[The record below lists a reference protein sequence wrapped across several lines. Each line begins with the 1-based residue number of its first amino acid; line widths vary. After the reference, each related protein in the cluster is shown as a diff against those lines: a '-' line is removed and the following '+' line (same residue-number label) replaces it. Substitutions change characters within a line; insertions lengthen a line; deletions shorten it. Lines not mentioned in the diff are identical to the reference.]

1 MKKTIRKPLNSRV
14 GDVRHLQEVCV
25 FQTGARGAIPSS
37 LPQILAVVLASL
49 LAVPPGILADSW
61 LQEQPAPSRGS
72 SAPLPATSNSPD
84 PTFASA
90 TQNSTSTTPNPS
102 PADSPPPPTVSTSGC
117 SALSPPVSK
126 GGLNVDDRHAAE
138 RWGDISIAQPKIW
151 QYERVNTYLDG
162 LLRDVEGISV
172 SDLTQ
177 LDPNAQNAGAI
188 KFIQSALEL
197 GVQYNQAIGVSNA
210 TAMQTWQAQYQQQQQ
225 QITQYNSNLQQL
237 HDQQNT
243 LTQQIVAQ
251 SAIVTN
257 LQQLQASGTTLTTPQ
272 ANALTNAQQSLANLQ
287 TALTSVNSAIA
298 SAGAPPA
305 LPTAPALQTPT
316 VQGPASGT
324 SMSSTFYGLSDLLGK
339 LPAGIQSEL
348 TSALQSPSYP
358 ATKRLDS
365 FITLLYERL
374 SREISALQ
382 DDTMRDPDTEA
393 FLLQFDVGLYPASR
407 TKNHMARVEFQLN
420 DRQCKGCKIYSIYPG
435 QSSYNVANYTG
446 ESRRKSFWGNL
457 SFLIG
462 LGVSGA
468 YSRQEDTLHGSL
480 VQSVY
485 TSGFQDISD
494 QSTEGAVQRFG
505 WNYGAAPFEMYVSPG
520 IRSTFA
526 ILTVPRKLIEER
538 QQSARGDNPPQAG
551 CFALNV
557 EANWSLRNNPF
568 YNHAHFLESDASI
581 DSDRKSTVRKTLT
594 IRLPGTAGSP
604 KLATTIKREPQKLHV
619 MSFEYNT
626 VYTTPPPSSG
636 GTTASLTP
644 ASTTV
649 ASPPPSSGAGTATLA
664 NGCRVKQCAEVL
676 IGLDQ
681 PIDPNLVVT
690 VNGTV
695 LERVRDWRGRAT
707 SILPP
712 AESLSDLTSS
722 SGLTGGVGS
731 QGSLRSLTRTA
742 PGLLEADQI
751 GPDTWYALDSHRLL
765 LVISNTTVP
774 DEEFPTIRITDPSK
788 KVISLPQD
796 LDEGFSELL
805 INGFHLAAREG
816 VQFDQFLRNRYYVK
830 ADAAEADAE
839 KKQGLTNAIEAL
851 KPGGPYSHDTFVPL
865 FLREPGRKRF
875 WASIGETDAQLLIG
889 FLGDP
894 SDGGSRYSWLASRT
908 QVILEDRD
916 LDLAWSLSCYP
927 QGAELVCDL
936 PMPEIQA
943 AYNIASIGCGR
954 SETRNCPAISGS
966 LTDGFVS
973 TLQAWLEQYDPDGD
987 NAFYSPAP
995 VSLGLFPTG
1004 EDLKGFLPW
1013 QAVEID
1019 SEAIKLEGCQY
1030 LTKAGG
1036 IDILGERARASN
1048 SALTFTLLEDSQF
1061 KNCGVFNLPTAAL
1074 SHDPLVFRSTQDRY
1088 SSKPP
1093 YTLPASLLRPSFEK
1107 PMVVPGDF
1115 SPKDNYRPMKWTITI
1130 PVSRVNCDDSI
1141 SSYEGPSP
1149 RFKWLAGSK
1158 AGGHCVDFQKDWG
1171 ANFDKTWQSASLNG
1185 RVQMQ
1190 FAVARADVPS
1200 LAPTNYIVRG
1210 TESTQVA
1217 TLPSLRHLILPSKL
1231 KVQQLSVTQF
1241 ALIGE
1246 NADAIAA
1253 VAMQSGSSAQILPSA
1268 SASNYALVTLPQPGD
1283 NSKAPSSSSPQITSL
1298 LPPSGVAG
1306 VSVTIKGA
1314 NFGAQQDKNAV
1325 TFDGQNAQV
1334 TKWSATSIVAKVPSG
1349 AKTGDVAVTVSGVA
1363 SNSVKFAIGSAP
1375 IGPKITALSPPLGPS
1390 NTSVTISGSNFGPKQ
1405 NTSSVTFEGK
1415 SAQVTKWAATSI
1427 SAKVPA
1433 GATTGKVIVTVSGAS
1448 SNPLTFTLE
1457 LPANAPQIT
1466 SLAPSSGPVGASVT
1480 IKGANFGPQ
1489 QNKASVTFDGKPAQ
1503 VTKWTA
1509 TSISTRVP
1517 TAGTT
1522 GDFVVTVSGVASN
1535 GVTFTLGSVSTPTSA
1550 KTATTMKGGTSVSAL
1565 APGTYALT
1573 PLFFVGADPKNP
1585 YMPIE
1590 ATDDQGKPLTITI
1603 AAPPKSSSAGEDSGN
1618 GTTTT
1623 IKITES
1629 ADSSQQPSGS
1639 TAPVSTPT
1647 KPQSP

>member
-1 MKKTIRKPLNSRV
+1 MFRTGV
-14 GDVRHLQEVCV
+14 G
-25 FQTGARGAIPSS
+25 GAIPSS
-37 LPQILAVVLASL
+37 LCQILAIVLVSL
-49 LAVPPGILADSW
+49 LAVPLGIFAESR
-61 LQEQPAPSRGS
+61 LQEKP
-72 SAPLPATSNSPD
+72 APLPATSNGPD
-84 PTFASA
+84 PASA
-90 TQNSTSTTPNPS
+90 SAPQNSTSTTSNPS
-102 PADSPPPPTVSTSGC
+102 PAGSPQPPTVSASGC
-117 SALSPPVSK
+117 SALSASARK
-126 GGLNVDDRHAAE
+126 GGSNIDDRHAAE

-197 GVQYNQAIGVSNA
+197 GVQYNQTIGVSNA
-210 TAMQTWQAQYQQQQQ
+210 TTMQTWQAQYQQHQQ

-251 SAIVTN
+251 STIVTN

-272 ANALTNAQQSLANLQ
+272 ANALTNAQQSLTNLQ

-298 SAGAPPA
+298 SAGAPPT
-305 LPTAPALQTPT
+305 LPTAPVLQTPT

-393 FLLQFDVGLYPASR
+393 FLLQFDVGLYPANR

-420 DRQCKGCKIYSIYPG
+420 DEQCKGCKIYSIYPG

-446 ESRRKSFWGNL
+446 ESRRRSFWGNL

-468 YSRQEDTLHGSL
+468 YTRQEDTLHGSL

-485 TSGFQDISD
+485 TSGFQDITD
-494 QSTEGAVQRFG
+494 QGTEGAVQRFG

-538 QQSARGDNPPQAG
+538 QQPAQADNPPQAG
-551 CFALNV
+551 CFALSV

-568 YNHAHFLESDASI
+568 YNHAHFLERDASI

-594 IRLPGTAGSP
+594 ILLPGTAGAP

-619 MSFEYNT
+619 VSFEYNT
-626 VYTTPPPSSG
+626 VYTTTPPSSG
-636 GTTASLTP
+636 ATTASLTP
-644 ASTTV
+644 ASTTG
-649 ASPPPSSGAGTATLA
+649 ASPPPSSGVAAGTATLA

-722 SGLTGGVGS
+722 ASGPTGGAGS

-774 DEEFPTIRITDPSK
+774 DEDFPTIRITDPSK
-788 KVISLPQD
+788 KVVSLPQD

-805 INGFHLAAREG
+805 VNGFHLAARGGE
-816 VQFDQFLRNRYYVK
+816 QFDQFLRNRYYIK
-830 ADAAEADAE
+830 ADAVEADAA
-839 KKQGLTNAIEAL
+839 KAQGLISAKEAL

-875 WASIGETDAQLLIG
+875 WASIGETDTQLLIG
-889 FLGDP
+889 FLSDP
-894 SDGGSRYSWLASRT
+894 SDGGRRYSWLASRT

-927 QGAELVCDL
+927 QGGELVCDL

-943 AYNIASIGCGR
+943 AYSIASIGCGG
-954 SETRNCPAISGS
+954 SGTRNCPAISSS

-973 TLQAWLEQYDPDGD
+973 TLQAWLEQYDPAGD

-1019 SEAIKLEGCQY
+1019 SEAVKLEGCQY
-1030 LTKAGG
+1030 LTKAGE

-1048 SALTFTLLEDSQF
+1048 NALTFTLFEDSQF
-1061 KNCGVFNLPTAAL
+1061 KNCGVFNLPSSDL

-1093 YTLPASLLRPSFEK
+1093 YTIPASLLRPSFEK
-1107 PMVVPGDF
+1107 PMVVPGNF
-1115 SPKDNYRPMKWTITI
+1115 SPKDNYRPMQWTITI

-1158 AGGHCVDFQKDWG
+1158 TGSHCVDFQKDWG
-1171 ANFDKTWQSASLNG
+1171 ANFDKTWQSESLNG

-1190 FAVARADVPS
+1190 FTVARADVPS
-1200 LAPTNYIVRG
+1200 LAPTNFIVRG
-1210 TESTQVA
+1210 TESTQVG
-1217 TLPSLRHLILPSKL
+1217 TLPSLRRLILPSKL
-1231 KVQQLSVTQF
+1231 KVQQLSATQF
-1241 ALIGE
+1241 ALMGE
-1246 NADAIAA
+1246 NAGAIAA
-1253 VAMQSGSSAQILPSA
+1253 VGMQGGTSAQTLPAA
-1268 SASNYALVTLPQPGD
+1268 SGPNYALVTLPQPSD

-1298 LPPSGVAG
+1298 VPPSGVAG
-1306 VSVTIKGA
+1306 VSVTVKGA
-1314 NFGAQQDKNAV
+1314 NFGAQQDKNTV
-1325 TFDGQNAQV
+1325 TFDGKEAQV
-1334 TKWSATSIVAKVPSG
+1334 TKWSATSIVAKVPAG
-1349 AKTGDVAVTVSGVA
+1349 AKTGDVVVTVSGAA
-1363 SNSVKFAIGSAP
+1363 SDGVKFTIGSAP
-1375 IGPKITALSPPLGPS
+1375 MGPQITALSPPLGS
-1390 NTSVTISGSNFGPKQ
+1390 GNTAVTIKGSNFGPKQ
-1405 NTSSVTFEGK
+1405 DTSSVTFEGK

-1433 GATTGKVIVTVSGAS
+1433 GATTGKVIVTVSGAP
-1448 SNPLTFTLE
+1448 SNPLTFTVE

-1480 IKGANFGPQ
+1480 IKGANFGTQ
-1489 QNKASVTFDGKPAQ
+1489 QDKASVTFDGKPAQ

-1509 TSISTRVP
+1509 TSISTKVP
-1517 TAGTT
+1517 TGATT
-1522 GDFVVTVSGVASN
+1522 GDFVVTVSAVASN
-1535 GVTFTLGSVSTPTSA
+1535 GVTFTLGSVATPASA
-1550 KTATTMKGGTSVSAL
+1550 KAATTTKGGASASGL

-1603 AAPPKSSSAGEDSGN
+1603 AAPTKSSSSGQDSGN

-1629 ADSSQQPSGS
+1629 TDSSQKPSGS